1 MVRFFKTTPRPSL
14 ERRGRLLD
22 FFVKLFYNTLLAG
35 NGSSHKQASNVAT
48 KVEPLGAPR
57 RSAMSGQRAS
67 LGQAAQILKLVQD
80 TGWSR
85 TEVDRRFIGHFGLL
99 RQIAEALDDPHL
111 TEEQVRAMHP
121 LFYKKGET
129 VEIAEFFAPVSD
141 KDLPEELRETA
152 AKWRKLAAELG
163 YSRPVAWK
171 VRAGFTLKQHAPKAG
186 PCYENFAE
194 LQDWNLQNDE
204 ATKDSIVFWIPRL
217 LPGST
222 AKTVDE
228 QKALLADLR
237 QRYDLPAT
245 HLTSLGSAALLAGLI
260 LAHFKITGERVPLDR
275 YWVRIDTLDSDG
287 YLMRL
292 GNFGGQGLGCDGY
305 GWGSHRHGDLGCF
318 ALGV

>member
-1 MVRFFKTTPRPSL
+1 MGK
-14 ERRGRLLD
+14 
-22 FFVKLFYNTLLAG
+22 
-35 NGSSHKQASNVAT
+35 
-48 KVEPLGAPR
+48 
-57 RSAMSGQRAS
+57 AS
-67 LGQAAQILKLVQD
+67 LRQSIKVLQLVDD
-80 TGWSR
+80 TGWSADEINHR
-85 TEVDRRFIGHFGLL
+85 IVGHWGLL
-99 RQIAEALDDPHL
+99 RVIAEALGKGEL
-111 TEEQVRAMHP
+111 SEEQVRAMHP

-129 VEIAEFFAPVSD
+129 VEIAESFSPVSD
-141 KDLPEELRETA
+141 KDLSEELRETA
-152 AKWRKLAAELG
+152 AKWRRLAAELG
-163 YSRPVAWK
+163 HAGPVAWK

-186 PCYENFAE
+186 PCYENFAY
-194 LQDWNLQNDE
+194 LQGWALRNDE
-204 ATKDSIVFWIPRL
+204 PTRDGIVFWIPRL

-222 AKTVDE
+222 AKIVDE

-245 HLTSLGSAALLAGLI
+245 HLTSFGSAALLAGLI

-287 YLMRL
+287 CRCRL